1 MKTIACISL
10 ASSLMASTAIA
21 QVQPRL
27 PSDKPAAQPL
37 VPGAKT
43 LKPEM
48 AAPPPPAQGASQGG
62 VVSALLNQAA
72 AQRKRG
78 RNDLSLQ
85 ALQRALRE
93 SPNNPQVLQRL
104 ASYAIEDGDIGAG
117 DRWLKQLRSATSA
130 SDARVVALE
139 KALKARTS
147 ASVASNE
154 DAAVDDPRQGKAET
168 KPSPPIDPSGAS
180 RASGFE
186 ALQRKDLAGAERLFN
201 QALRERS
208 SDLDAAGG
216 LGIIRLQQGRFAD
229 AEELLKRASKGPSG
243 DQRWGEALRSAQFF
257 STLSRARAAY
267 EGGRYAQA
275 EQDARPLANG
285 SNPDRIEAQVLWGQS
300 LAALGRP
307 TDAETAFR
315 AALATAPQR
324 PEAIAGLAQALAD
337 QARYDEASQIAATL
351 TGPTAGQTRAAIERA
366 RATELQKRGDTFGA
380 GAALS
385 AALTANPNN
394 PWSRYDYAKFLADQG
409 QEAEAQSLM
418 APLYQS
424 SDPEALQAAA
434 LYSESRGRNDEA
446 IGLLRRVPEASRT
459 RAVKDLI
466 ARVDALSTI
475 EQAKRWG
482 AQGRPVDGVS
492 LLRGLLSRTSPSFGV
507 RGRIAETL
515 LDLGDSYQSTA
526 LALDAARQPPASFKP
541 SEASGFLAVLAQTG
555 QDAAAITLLNAAAQQ
570 QPQSEYR
577 SLAALYSARRADRLR
592 LAGDYA
598 SAFDTLSQGF
608 TVAPRDPMLLSALA
622 RLYDTGDLA
631 PQAAQTYEALL
642 SINPNDYEALAGSAR
657 VAVRTGDYDRANDL
671 LRRAIAIQPNNP
683 DLYYQLGQMEQAR
696 GRERAALKAFER
708 AQTLLARG
716 QGVQPGAP
724 AGVGGALGP
733 NPFAARAIAQAADL
747 PTYGAPAASTAAP
760 AFALPQLPNAAAAQP
775 PAYASYAPAP
785 AQSYAPA
792 PSYAP
797 TSSYASIPSNSP
809 QSDPSTLGI
818 GTSLPANSNP
828 PALPT
833 PAAPTYA
840 AAATPSYSA
849 SPAYQA
855 SPYAAA
861 GPASLAPLPTPAPAY
876 TPPRAYAA
884 KSSSAPLPANAPLP
898 AKVGREIAALRQST
912 APQFEGSANLRAR
925 TGEEGT
931 SQLFEANTRIAAS
944 ISPFG
949 IGRLGVAVN
958 PVIISAGA
966 PKQSAIANIG
976 TNPLVAAEA
985 IVAGNT
991 IVLPSLDSSSK
1002 AGAGLSM
1009 FYDSG
1014 PLSLDAGITPLG
1026 FMRKSF
1032 TGGLTGRLDIGE
1044 AQVRATIEQRPITDS
1059 VLAYSGARDLLT
1071 GVEWGGVVRR
1081 GGSLGASA
1089 NFGSAGAY
1097 ADVAYR
1103 HLTGRNVASNTGY
1116 EINAGAYFRPI
1127 DSNGDQLQIGINANM
1142 QAYDKNLRF
1151 FSFGQGGYFSPQQFV
1166 SVALPVSYSKERE
1179 RWRAKAAF
1187 SIGVQ
1192 SYSEDSSPIFPNSPA
1207 AQQAIESY
1215 AASDNTVLARYDSA
1229 SKTGVG
1235 LTGLLS
1241 GEYKFRGGS
1250 AAGGEASLDTFGAY
1264 NEYKFRFYLRRI
1276 LASQ

>member
-1 MKTIACISL
+1 MRTIACISL

-21 QVQPRL
+21 QVQPKL
-27 PSDKPAAQPL
+27 PSDRPAAQPL

-43 LKPEM
+43 LKPEGTSS
-48 AAPPPPAQGASQGG
+48 APAQGASQGG
-62 VVSALLNQAA
+62 VVQALLNQAA

-104 ASYAIEDGDIGAG
+104 AAYAIEDGDIGAG
-117 DRWLKQLRSATSA
+117 DRWIRQLRAATSA

-139 KALKARTS
+139 KTLKARTS
-147 ASVASNE
+147 TSVASTQNAE
-154 DAAVDDPRQGKAET
+154 VVDPRQGKTET

-186 ALQRKDLAGAERLFN
+186 ALERKDLAGAERLFN

-229 AEELLKRASKGPSG
+229 AEALLNRASKGAG
-243 DQRWGEALRSAQFF
+243 GAQRWGEALRSAQFF

-275 EQDARPLANG
+275 EQDARVLANG
-285 SNPDRIEAQVLWGQS
+285 QNPDRIEAQVLWGQS

-337 QARYDEASQIAATL
+337 QARYDEAGEVAATL

-366 RATELQKRGDTFGA
+366 RAGELQKRGDTFGA

-409 QEAEAQSLM
+409 QDAEAQSLM

-459 RAVKDLI
+459 RQVKDLI
-466 ARVDALSTI
+466 SRVEALSTI

-492 LLRGLLSRTSPSFGV
+492 LLRGLLSRTSPGFGV

-555 QDAAAITLLNAAAQQ
+555 QDAAAINLLNAAAQQ

-598 SAFDTLSQGF
+598 TAFDTLSQGF

-631 PQAAQTYEALL
+631 PQAAQTYDALL

-671 LRRAIAIQPNNP
+671 LRRAIAIQPNNA

-708 AQTLLARG
+708 AQSLLARG
-716 QGVQPGAP
+716 QGGQPGAP
-724 AGVGGALGP
+724 ASVGGALGA
-733 NPFAARAIAQAADL
+733 NPFAARAIAQAADA
-747 PTYGAPAASTAAP
+747 PTYGAPAASASAP

-775 PAYASYAPAP
+775 QTYAASYAPAP
-785 AQSYAPA
+785 VQSYASLA
-792 PSYAP
+792 
-797 TSSYASIPSNSP
+797 SNSP
-809 QSDPSTLGI
+809 QSDPAAMSG
-818 GTSLPANSNP
+818 GPSLPANSNATAI
-828 PALPT
+828 PAPS
-833 PAAPTYA
+833 APTYSA
-840 AAATPSYSA
+840 QAYSSPSYA
-849 SPAYQA
+849 APA

-861 GPASLAPLPTPAPAY
+861 GPAALAPMPAPTPSY

-884 KSSSAPLPANAPLP
+884 KSSSSAPLPANAPLP

-912 APQFEGSANLRAR
+912 APQVEGSANLRAR
-925 TGEEGT
+925 SGEEGT
-931 SQLFEANTRIAAS
+931 SRLFEASTRIAAS
-944 ISPFG
+944 VSPFG
-949 IGRLGVAVN
+949 IGRLGLAIN
-958 PVIISAGA
+958 PVVITAGA

-976 TNPLVAAEA
+976 TNPLVNAEA

-991 IVLPSLDSSSK
+991 IVLPALDSSST
-1002 AGAGLSM
+1002 AGAGVSM
-1009 FYDSG
+1009 FYDTG
-1014 PLSLDAGITPLG
+1014 PISLDAGITPLG
-1026 FMRKSF
+1026 FMRQSF

-1044 AQVRATIEQRPITDS
+1044 AQIRATVEQRPVTDS
-1059 VLAYSGARDLLT
+1059 VLAYSGDRDPLT
-1071 GVEWGGVVRR
+1071 GVEWGGVVKRNA
-1081 GGSLGASA
+1081 SLGASA

-1097 ADVAYR
+1097 LDAAYR
-1103 HLTGRNVASNTGY
+1103 QLKGHNVTSNTGY

-1127 DSNGDQLQIGINANM
+1127 DSDGDQLQIGLNANL

-1151 FSFGQGGYFSPQQFV
+1151 FSFGHGGYFSPQQFV
-1166 SVALPVSYSKERE
+1166 SVALPISYAKERE
-1179 RWRAKAAF
+1179 HWRAKAGF

-1215 AASDNTVLARYDSA
+1215 AAADNTVLARYDSA
-1229 SKTGVG
+1229 SKTGIG
-1235 LTGLLS
+1235 LTGQLL

-1250 AAGGEASLDTFGAY
+1250 AAGGEVSLDTFGIY

>member
-1 MKTIACISL
+1 MKAIACISL

-21 QVQPRL
+21 QVQPKL
-27 PSDKPAAQPL
+27 PSDRPAAQPL

-43 LKPEM
+43 LKPEVT
-48 AAPPPPAQGASQGG
+48 APPAAQGASQGG
-62 VVSALLNQAA
+62 VVQALLNQAA
-72 AQRKRG
+72 SQRKRG
-78 RNDLSLQ
+78 RKDLSLQ

-104 ASYAIEDGDIGAG
+104 ASYAIEDGDVGAG
-117 DRWLKQLRSATSA
+117 DRWTRQLRAVTSA

-139 KALKARTS
+139 NALKARS
-147 ASVASNE
+147 AMSNASTD
-154 DAAVDDPRQGKAET
+154 DAAVIDPRQGRADA
-168 KPSPPIDPSGAS
+168 KPAAPIDPSGAS
-180 RASGFE
+180 RAAGFE
-186 ALQRKDLAGAERLFN
+186 ALERKDLAAAERLFN

-229 AEELLKRASKGPSG
+229 AETLLKRASGGASG
-243 DQRWGEALRSAQFF
+243 AQRWGEALRSAQFF
-257 STLSRARAAY
+257 STLARARAAY

-275 EQDARPLANG
+275 EQDARVLAN
-285 SNPDRIEAQVLWGQS
+285 SQSPDRIEAQVLLGQS

-307 TDAETAFR
+307 AEAETAFR
-315 AALATAPQR
+315 AAQASAPQR
-324 PEAIAGLAQALAD
+324 PEVVSGLAQALAD
-337 QARYDEASQIAATL
+337 QARYDEASEVAANL
-351 TGPTAGQTRAAIERA
+351 TGPAAGQTRAAIERA
-366 RATELQKRGDTFGA
+366 RANELQKRGDTFGA

-394 PWSRYDYAKFLADQG
+394 PWSRYDYARFLAEQG

-446 IGLLRRVPEASRT
+446 IGLLRRVPDASRT

-466 ARVDALSTI
+466 ARVEALSTI

-492 LLRGLLSRTSPSFGV
+492 LLRGLMSRTSPSFGV

-526 LALDAARQPPASFKP
+526 LAMEAARQPPASFKP

-555 QDAAAITLLNAAAQQ
+555 QDAAAINLLNAAAQQ

-577 SLAALYSARRADRLR
+577 TLAALYSARRADRLR
-592 LAGDYA
+592 LAGDF
-598 SAFDTLSQGF
+598 SGAFDTLSQGF
-608 TVAPRDPMLLSALA
+608 TVAPRDPTLLSALA
-622 RLYDTGDLA
+622 RLYDSGDLA
-631 PQAAQTYEALL
+631 PQAAQTYDALL
-642 SINPNDYEALAGSAR
+642 SINPNDSEALAGSAR
-657 VAVRTGDYDRANDL
+657 VAVRTGEYDRANDL
-671 LRRAIAIQPNNP
+671 LRRAIAVQPNNA

-708 AQTLLARG
+708 AQSLLARG
-716 QGVQPGAP
+716 QGGAPGAQP
-724 AGVGGALGP
+724 SVSGALGP
-733 NPFAARAIAQAADL
+733 NPFAARAIAQAADA
-747 PTYGAPAASTAAP
+747 PTYGAPTASAAP
-760 AFALPQLPNAAAAQP
+760 VYALPQLANPIAAPVQ
-775 PAYASYAPAP
+775 AYSSYTPAPAP
-785 AQSYAPA
+785 TPFQSF
-792 PSYAP
+792 
-797 TSSYASIPSNSP
+797 ASVPSNAA
-809 QSDPSTLGI
+809 QSDPGAMAEGL
-818 GTSLPANSNP
+818 SLPANSNP
-828 PALPT
+828 
-833 PAAPTYA
+833 
-840 AAATPSYSA
+840 AATPTPSA
-849 SPAYQA
+849 PAYQA
-855 SPYAAA
+855 SPYAAGA
-861 GPASLAPLPTPAPAY
+861 PAALAPLPTPAPAY

-884 KSSSAPLPANAPLP
+884 ASGRTQVVGAASDPNAPLP
-898 AKVGREIAALRQST
+898 TKVGREIAALRQST
-912 APQFEGSANLRAR
+912 APQLEGVANMRAR
-925 TGEEGT
+925 SGEKGT
-931 SQLFEANTRIAAS
+931 SRLFEANTRIAAS
-944 ISPFG
+944 VSPFG
-949 IGRLGVAVN
+949 VGRLGVAVS

-966 PKQSAIANIG
+966 PAQSAVANIG
-976 TNPLVAAEA
+976 TNPLVNAEA

-991 IVLPSLDSSSK
+991 IVLPALDSRSE
-1002 AGAGLSM
+1002 AGAGLSV

-1014 PLSLDAGITPLG
+1014 PISLDAGVTPLG

-1044 AQVRATIEQRPITDS
+1044 AQVRATIEQRPVTDS
-1059 VLAYSGARDLLT
+1059 VLAYSGDRDPLT
-1071 GVEWGGVVRR
+1071 GVEWGGVIKRNA
-1081 GGSLGASA
+1081 SLGASA

-1097 ADVAYR
+1097 LDAAYR

-1127 DSNGDQLQIGINANM
+1127 DSNGDQLQIGLNANM
-1142 QAYDKNLRF
+1142 QAYDRNLRF

-1166 SVALPVSYSKERE
+1166 SLALPVSYEMDRA
-1179 RWRAKAAF
+1179 RWRAKGAF
-1187 SIGVQ
+1187 SVGVQ
-1192 SYSEDSSPIFPNSPA
+1192 SYSEDSSPIFPNNPA

-1229 SKTGVG
+1229 SKTGIG
-1235 LTGLLS
+1235 LTGLLQ

-1250 AAGGEASLDTFGAY
+1250 AAGGEVSLDTFGIY

>member
-1 MKTIACISL
+1 MKTIAFISL

-43 LKPEM
+43 PKPEL
-48 AAPPPPAQGASQGG
+48 AAPVPAPAASQGG
-62 VVSALLNQAA
+62 VVQALLNQAA
-72 AQRKRG
+72 SQRKRG

-104 ASYAIEDGDIGAG
+104 ATYAIEDGDIGAG
-117 DRWLKQLRSATSA
+117 DRWTRQLRAATSA

-147 ASVASNE
+147 TSVASTQN
-154 DAAVDDPRQGKAET
+154 AAVIDPRQGRTDA
-168 KPSPPIDPSGAS
+168 KPAAPIDPSGAA
-180 RASGFE
+180 RAAGFE
-186 ALQRKDLAGAERLFN
+186 ALERKDLAGAERLFN

-285 SNPDRIEAQVLWGQS
+285 QNPDRIEAQVLWGQS

-315 AALATAPQR
+315 AALASAPQR

-337 QARYDEASQIAATL
+337 QARYDEASEIAATL

-366 RATELQKRGDTFGA
+366 RAGELQKRGDTFGA

-385 AALTANPNN
+385 AALTANPTN
-394 PWSRYDYAKFLADQG
+394 PWSRYDYAKFLAEHG

-418 APLYQS
+418 TPLYQS

-459 RAVKDLI
+459 RAVKDLV
-466 ARVDALSTI
+466 ARVEALGAI
-475 EQAKRWG
+475 DQAKRWG

-526 LALDAARQPPASFKP
+526 LALEAARQPPASFKP

-555 QDAAAITLLNAAAQQ
+555 QDAAAINLLNAAAQQ
-570 QPQSEYR
+570 QPQGEYR

-598 SAFDTLSQGF
+598 TAFDTLSQGF

-622 RLYDTGDLA
+622 RLYDSGDLA
-631 PQAAQTYEALL
+631 QQAAQTYDALL
-642 SINPNDYEALAGSAR
+642 SINPNDYDALSGSAR
-657 VAVRTGDYDRANDL
+657 VAVRAGEYDRANDL

-708 AQTLLARG
+708 AQSLLARG
-716 QGVQPGAP
+716 QGGQPGAP
-724 AGVGGALGP
+724 ASVGGALGP
-733 NPFAARAIAQAADL
+733 NPFAARAIAQAADA
-747 PTYGAPAASTAAP
+747 PTYGAPAASAPAP
-760 AFALPQLPNAAAAQP
+760 AFALPQPPNPIAAQP
-775 PAYASYAPAP
+775 QAYASYAPAP
-785 AQSYAPA
+785 ATAQSYAPLPA
-792 PSYAP
+792 
-797 TSSYASIPSNSP
+797 NSP
-809 QSDPSTLGI
+809 QSDPGAMGGGL
-818 GTSLPANSNP
+818 SLPANSNP
-828 PALPT
+828 TAIPSAQT
-833 PAAPTYA
+833 PTYPA
-840 AAATPSYSA
+840 QSYASPSYSA
-849 SPAYQA
+849 PAYQA

-861 GPASLAPLPTPAPAY
+861 APAALAPLPTPAPSY

-884 KSSSAPLPANAPLP
+884 RGRTQVVGSASDATAPLPT
-898 AKVGREIAALRQST
+898 KVGREIAALRQST

-925 TGEEGT
+925 SGEEGT
-931 SQLFEANTRIAAS
+931 SRLFEANTRIAAS
-944 ISPFG
+944 VSPFG
-949 IGRLGVAVN
+949 IGRLGLAVN
-958 PVIISAGA
+958 PVVISAGA

-991 IVLPSLDSSSK
+991 IVLPSLDSSST
-1002 AGAGLSM
+1002 AGAGVSM
-1009 FYDSG
+1009 FYESG
-1014 PLSLDAGITPLG
+1014 PISLDAGVTPLG

-1044 AQVRATIEQRPITDS
+1044 AQIRATVEQRPVTDS
-1059 VLAYSGARDLLT
+1059 VLAYSGDRDPLT
-1071 GVEWGGVVRR
+1071 GVEWGGVVKRNA
-1081 GGSLGASA
+1081 SLGASA

-1097 ADVAYR
+1097 VDAAYR
-1103 HLTGRNVASNTGY
+1103 QLKGHNVTSNTGY

-1127 DSNGDQLQIGINANM
+1127 DSDGDQLQIGLNANL

-1166 SVALPVSYSKERE
+1166 SVALPVSYAKERE
-1179 RWRAKAAF
+1179 HWRAKAGF

-1215 AASDNTVLARYDSA
+1215 AAADNTVLARYDSA
-1229 SKTGVG
+1229 SKTGIG
-1235 LTGLLS
+1235 LTGQLL

-1250 AAGGEASLDTFGAY
+1250 AAGGEVSLDTFGIY